1 MDKFEASRIYIER
14 MGLYEFYMSMEELN
28 NKNSVNSVISALDD
42 LKIQEKII
50 SNQENLPKLYLQD
63 NRYFSV
69 LYIEQ
74 SPCSESFL
82 EYDIFPINYS
92 YFIKHE
98 EPSKFREVI
107 IPKELKQNFLQK
119 IELMGIQ
126 YEYGYDW
133 FKCPCHKSDG
143 KYRNEI

>member
-1 MDKFEASRIYIER
+1 MDKFEPSRIYIER

-28 NKNSVNSVISALDD
+28 NKNSVNSV
-42 LKIQEKII
+42 
-50 SNQENLPKLYLQD
+50 

-98 EPSKFREVI
+98 EPTKFREVI
-107 IPKELKQNFLQK
+107 IPKKLKQNFLQK